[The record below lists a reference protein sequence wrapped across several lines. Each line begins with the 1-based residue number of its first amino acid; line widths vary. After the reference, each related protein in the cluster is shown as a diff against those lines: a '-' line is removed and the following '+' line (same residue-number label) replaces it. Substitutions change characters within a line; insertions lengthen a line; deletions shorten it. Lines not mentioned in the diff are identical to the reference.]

1 MRTTTKGGRV
11 MENTTNERIEWK
23 GSFKRWLAVL
33 GPSAILASIS
43 MGPGTTGS
51 TMASGSKLGYGIGW
65 LIGLAALWAV
75 VSLYLVGKTTAVTG
89 LSVIEQYQKFY
100 HKAVG
105 IIIGIMMLVIMI
117 PIEAFTGVVIGHS
130 LNFMFP
136 FISSGW
142 WILICFAVVVYV
154 YLLGGGFKYVSL
166 ICTILV
172 AFMTLAFLVNAI
184 YIGPQYGE
192 LFKGLVIPW
201 LPSGKE
207 GTMLFVGILGGSVG
221 CLGMLFYGYTTKN
234 AGWRIKDIPVMTWDN
249 IIFVGVL
256 FFIFSM
262 GIYVSGTA
270 LMGKPVG
277 RAIEAAASLEPVAG
291 PFARWIFAIGYF
303 AATFTSGAAGAFIAG
318 YIFND
323 LFKWNVS
330 GDLHKDRRFRIVCAL
345 MIACWFLGP
354 LTAKILPPIML
365 LIFGMG
371 IFNLGSPFVIALS
384 LILGRRSD
392 VMGQYKVG
400 WFITIMVGALFI
412 FSTWSGYAFIM
423 KVLTGPK

>member
-1 MRTTTKGGRV
+1 
-11 MENTTNERIEWK
+11 
-23 GSFKRWLAVL
+23 
-33 GPSAILASIS
+33 
-43 MGPGTTGS
+43 
-51 TMASGSKLGYGIGW
+51 
-65 LIGLAALWAV
+65 
-75 VSLYLVGKTTAVTG
+75 
-89 LSVIEQYQKFY
+89 
-100 HKAVG
+100 
-105 IIIGIMMLVIMI
+105 
-117 PIEAFTGVVIGHS
+117 
-130 LNFMFP
+130 
-136 FISSGW
+136 
-142 WILICFAVVVYV
+142 
-154 YLLGGGFKYVSL
+154 
-166 ICTILV
+166 
-172 AFMTLAFLVNAI
+172 MTLAFLVNAL
-184 YIGPQYGE
+184 YIGPEYGK
-192 LFKGLVIPW
+192 LAKGLIIPW

-207 GTMLFVGILGGSVG
+207 GTMLFVGILGGSAG
-221 CLGMLFYGYTTKN
+221 CLGMLFYGYSTKN
-234 AGWRIKDIPVMTWDN
+234 AGWKIKDIPIM
-249 IIFVGVL
+249 FVGIL

-291 PFARWIFAIGYF
+291 AFAKWIFAIGYF
-303 AATFTSGAAGAFIAG
+303 AATFTSGAAGGFIAG

-323 LFKWNVS
+323 FFKWNVS
-330 GDLHKDRRFRIVCAL
+330 GDLHKDYRFRIISGL

-400 WFITIMVGALFI
+400 WFVTIMVGVLFI

-423 KVLTGPK
+423 NVLTSPK